1 MSSFFFFFFLQ
12 YHRDTTSFH
21 YHWSFL
27 SIANDHGLHSFY
39 YSIEKKRHI
48 DEIAIWRFILRI
60 LVLIILPI
68 EWSLL
73 EQTKDPLDVF
83 KWNAYSCNWNYKC
96 NRMYFRPHRNAIR
109 SFQDNNF
116 YFIKTPTSMKTFILP
131 HHRYLI
137 SLFKSISWNFHDYCC
152 IYAFIARH
160 HIHHRFSFHPDHR
173 YLTFNPFLLVTN
185 LFSFVEIN

>member
-1 MSSFFFFFFLQ
+1 MSSFFFLFFFLQ
-12 YHRDTTSFH
+12 YHRDIPHHSIIIDLCYRSATTVA
-21 YHWSFL
+21 YIL
-27 SIANDHGLHSFY
+27 LI
-39 YSIEKKRHI
+39 IHI
-48 DEIAIWRFILRI
+48 DEIAMWRFISSI

-68 EWSLL
+68 EWSL
-73 EQTKDPLDVF
+73 EQTKDALDVF
-83 KWNAYSCNWNYKC
+83 KRNVCSCNWNCKC
-96 NRMYFRPHRNAIR
+96 NRIYFRPHQDAIR

-131 HHRYLI
+131 HHRYST
-137 SLFKSISWNFHDYCC
+137 SLEIFIDYCC

>member
-1 MSSFFFFFFLQ
+1 MSSFFFFLFFTISSRYHIIPLSLIFFIDRQRPWPTFFLL
-12 YHRDTTSFH
+12 FH
-21 YHWSFL
+21 W
-27 SIANDHGLHSFY
+27 
-39 YSIEKKRHI
+39 KKRHI

-83 KWNAYSCNWNYKC
+83 KRNAYSCNWNYKC
-96 NRMYFRPHRNAIR
+96 NRMYFRPHRNGIR

-131 HHRYLI
+131 HHWYLI
-137 SLFKSISWNFHDYCC
+137 CLFKSISWNFHDYCC

-160 HIHHRFSFHPDHR
+160 HIYHRFSFHPDHR